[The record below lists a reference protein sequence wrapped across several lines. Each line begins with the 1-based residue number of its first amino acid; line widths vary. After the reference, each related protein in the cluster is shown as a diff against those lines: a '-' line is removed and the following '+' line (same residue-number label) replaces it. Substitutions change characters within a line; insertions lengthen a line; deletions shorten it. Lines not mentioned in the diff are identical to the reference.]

1 MVRYTVDVSPD
12 EQLRRMAELFIRVG
26 KRLRVEEARRYAPYG
41 LTPAQGRM
49 LGVLADSPEP
59 LRMKDLAAILGVV
72 PRAVTPQVDVLEQAG
87 LVRRRPDP
95 DNRRST
101 FIDLTEEGSS
111 VRDALIR
118 QREHA
123 AADLFAPLT
132 AGQRAAMLGLLEVIA
147 TTDRARADNTPPP
160 GR

>member
-1 MVRYTVDVSPD
+1 
-12 EQLRRMAELFIRVG
+12 MAELFVRVG

-41 LTPAQGRM
+41 ITPAQGRM
-49 LGVLADSPEP
+49 LGVLADARQP

-87 LVRRRPDP
+87 LIRRRLDP

-101 FIDLTEEGSS
+101 FVDLTDEGAS
-111 VRDALIR
+111 VREALIR
-118 QREHA
+118 ERELA

-132 AGQRAAMLGLLEVIA
+132 GHQRTAILGALEAIANAA
-147 TTDRARADNTPPP
+147 ADSPLHAP
-160 GR
+160 

>member
-1 MVRYTVDVSPD
+1 
-12 EQLRRMAELFIRVG
+12 MAELFVRVG

-49 LGVLADSPEP
+49 LGVLADSPQP

-72 PRAVTPQVDVLEQAG
+72 PRAVTPQVDVLERAG
-87 LVRRRPDP
+87 LVRRRSDP

-101 FIDLTEEGSS
+101 FIDLTEDGAS
-111 VRDALIR
+111 VREALVQ
-118 QREHA
+118 QRKLA

-132 AGQRAAMLGLLEVIA
+132 ARQRTTMLNALETIA
-147 TTDRARADNTPPP
+147 NAEQPGRDHPPP
-160 GR
+160 ASE